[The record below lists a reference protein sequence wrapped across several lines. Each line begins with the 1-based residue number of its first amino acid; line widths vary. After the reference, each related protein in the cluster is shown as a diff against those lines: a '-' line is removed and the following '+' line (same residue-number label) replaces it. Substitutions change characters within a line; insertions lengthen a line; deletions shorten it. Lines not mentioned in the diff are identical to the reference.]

1 MDDPKSEYLA
11 GGLWKAECWWH
22 FLEGCL
28 PPSDCHSLR
37 WTIRYRKSHF
47 RCPCPRLC
55 HVSSLHG
62 LVWGK
67 SFAGGTLIQGR
78 RENVVS
84 KHRKWIRCHLEKMQ
98 LRVSA
103 GINWWHFLVVK
114 RTIPDCYRSWRSGP
128 QNSKNVYSKNNFTA
142 CLRIQVMKRA

>member
-22 FLEGCL
+22 FLGGCL
-28 PPSDCHSLR
+28 PLSDCHSLR

-55 HVSSLHG
+55 RVSSLRG

-67 SFAGGTLIQGR
+67 LFAGGTLIQGR
-78 RENVVS
+78 REKVVS
-84 KHRKWIRCHLEKMQ
+84 KHWFTQKTDQMPFRKMQ

-114 RTIPDCYRSWRSGP
+114 RTIPDWYTSWRSAP
-128 QNSKNVYSKNNFTA
+128 QNSRNVYS
-142 CLRIQVMKRA
+142 RITSLPA